1 MSVKLMSSLRST
13 AAAVALAFAAI
24 AVLSLPAAA
33 SPDAPPAD
41 SQPQAIPRPQ
51 PVMPRQVAALT
62 QAPAVP
68 RAATLSPAARHFLAA
83 VRANFAQWDIN
94 HDGVLSREE
103 IETDMQNPRIVGEA
117 AAALAALKLGST
129 RYNHLAETRT
139 FTPADID
146 AMERELAEGQKLDRN
161 FVGYFVAGM
170 KKLQEQPRELFVE
183 GLPRISAIRQDFTSD
198 CYFLS
203 AAGALAQVNPQALVR
218 LIAPNRDGTFTVSF
232 PGQPPVRVP
241 APTDSEIATYTISK
255 DGIWLSV
262 LQKAYAILRIRHEP
276 QQAATREPLD
286 SVGFRTGSTGVMDL
300 LTGHH
305 SRVISLPAQSHHPLD
320 GRLIAQ
326 ARGEI
331 QNALRD
337 HREVTVAN
345 SHHAY
350 AIVAY
355 DAAHDLVT
363 VHNPYDRG
371 GFETWIEGGDK
382 VRRTEEGFFV
392 LPTER
397 LVGNF
402 YYLRFEEGGRL
413 GS

>member
-1 MSVKLMSSLRST
+1 MSVKQMNFLRST
-13 AAAVALAFAAI
+13 VAAVGLAFGVLVA
-24 AVLSLPAAA
+24 LSLPAAA
-33 SPDAPPAD
+33 APDAAPAD
-41 SQPQAIPRPQ
+41 SRLQTVAPSQ
-51 PVMPRQVAALT
+51 PVLPRQVAVLT
-62 QAPAVP
+62 QAQALPHAV
-68 RAATLSPAARHFLAA
+68 ALSPAAQHFLVA
-83 VRANFAQWDIN
+83 VRANFALWDLN
-94 HDGVLSREE
+94 HDGTLTREE

-129 RYNHLAETRT
+129 LYNHLDQTRS

-146 AMERELAEGQKLDRN
+146 AIERQLGEGQKLERN
-161 FVGYFVAGM
+161 FVGYFAAGM

-183 GLPRISAIRQDFTSD
+183 GLPRISAIRQDFTTD

-203 AAGALAQVNPQALVR
+203 AAGALAQVNPQAIVR
-218 LIAPNRDGTFTVSF
+218 LIAANRDGSFTVSF
-232 PGQPPVRVP
+232 PGQPGVRVP

-262 LQKAYAILRIRHEP
+262 LQKAFAILRIQHEP
-276 QQAATREPLD
+276 QQVSTREPLD
-286 SVGFRTGSTGVMDL
+286 SVGFRTGSTRVIEL
-300 LTGHH
+300 LTGHR
-305 SRVISLPAQSHHPLD
+305 SRAIIFPSQSRRPLD
-320 GRLIAQ
+320 SSLLTQTRS
-326 ARGEI
+326 EI

-337 HREVTVAN
+337 RRGVTVSN

-355 DAAHDLVT
+355 DPKSDLVT

-402 YYLRFEEGGRL
+402 YNVRFEEGGRA

>member
-1 MSVKLMSSLRST
+1 MSVKPMNSLRST
-13 AAAVALAFAAI
+13 VAAVALAFG
-24 AVLSLPAAA
+24 AVVALALPAAA
-33 SPDAPPAD
+33 APDAPPGEVRVL
-41 SQPQAIPRPQ
+41 SRPQ
-51 PVMPRQVAALT
+51 PVVPRQVAALT
-62 QAPAVP
+62 QAPAAP
-68 RAATLSPAARHFLAA
+68 HAAVALSPAAQHFLAA
-83 VRANFAQWDIN
+83 VRANFAQWDLD
-94 HDGVLSREE
+94 HDGVLTRAE

-129 RYNHLAETRT
+129 QSNHLAETRA

-146 AMERELAEGQKLDRN
+146 AMERQLAGGQKLERN
-161 FVGYFVAGM
+161 FVGYFAAGV
-170 KKLQEQPRELFVE
+170 KKLQEQPRALFVE

-203 AAGALAQVNPQALVR
+203 AVGALAQVNPQAVVR
-218 LIAPNRDGTFTVSF
+218 LIAPNRDGSFTVSF
-232 PGQPPVRVP
+232 PGQPPVHVP
-241 APTDSEIATYTISK
+241 APTDSEIATYTIAK

-262 LQKAYAILRIRHEP
+262 LQKAYAIIRIRHEP
-276 QQAATREPLD
+276 QQASTREPLD
-286 SVGFRTGSTGVMDL
+286 SVGFRTGSTSVMDL

-305 SRVISLPAQSHHPLD
+305 SRAIIFPAQNHRPLD
-320 GRLIAQ
+320 NRLLAQ
-326 ARGEI
+326 TRSEI

-337 HREVTVAN
+337 RREVTASN

-371 GFETWIEGGDK
+371 GFEAWIGGGDK

-392 LPTER
+392 IPTER

-402 YYLRFEEGGRL
+402 YNVRLEEGGRL

>member
-1 MSVKLMSSLRST
+1 
-13 AAAVALAFAAI
+13 
-24 AVLSLPAAA
+24 
-33 SPDAPPAD
+33 
-41 SQPQAIPRPQ
+41 
-51 PVMPRQVAALT
+51 
-62 QAPAVP
+62 
-68 RAATLSPAARHFLAA
+68 
-83 VRANFAQWDIN
+83 
-94 HDGVLSREE
+94 
-103 IETDMQNPRIVGEA
+103 MQDPRIVGEV

-129 RYNHLAETRT
+129 EYNRLDQTRSFTLAE
-139 FTPADID
+139 FD
-146 AMERELAEGQKLDRN
+146 AIERQLTEGRKVDRN

-218 LIAPNRDGTFTVSF
+218 LIAANRDGSFTVTF
-232 PGQPPVRVP
+232 PGFPAMRVP

-262 LQKAYAILRIRHEP
+262 LQKAYAILRIQHEP
-276 QQAATREPLD
+276 KQASTREPLD
-286 SVGFRTGSTGVMDL
+286 SVGFRTGSTSVISL
-300 LTGHH
+300 LTGHP
-305 SRVISLPAQSHHPLD
+305 SRAIIFPPQSHHALD
-320 GRLIAQ
+320 AALLMQTRTA
-326 ARGEI
+326 I

-337 HREVTVAN
+337 RRGVTVSN

-355 DAAHDLVT
+355 DSKNDLVT
-363 VHNPYDRG
+363 LHNPYDRG
-371 GFETWIEGGDK
+371 GFESWIEGGEK
-382 VRRTEEGFFV
+382 VRRTAEGFFV

-402 YYLRFEEGGRL
+402 YNVRFEESDRV
-413 GS
+413 GSSSDRSRKG

>member
-1 MSVKLMSSLRST
+1 
-13 AAAVALAFAAI
+13 
-24 AVLSLPAAA
+24 
-33 SPDAPPAD
+33 
-41 SQPQAIPRPQ
+41 
-51 PVMPRQVAALT
+51 
-62 QAPAVP
+62 
-68 RAATLSPAARHFLAA
+68 
-83 VRANFAQWDIN
+83 
-94 HDGVLSREE
+94 
-103 IETDMQNPRIVGEA
+103 
-117 AAALAALKLGST
+117 
-129 RYNHLAETRT
+129 
-139 FTPADID
+139 
-146 AMERELAEGQKLDRN
+146 
-161 FVGYFVAGM
+161 M

-203 AAGALAQVNPQALVR
+203 AVGALAQVNPQAIVR
-218 LIAPNRDGTFTVSF
+218 LIAPNRDGSFTVSF
-232 PGQPPVRVP
+232 PGQPGVRVP

-276 QQAATREPLD
+276 KQASTREPLD
-286 SVGFRTGSTGVMDL
+286 SVGFRTGSTSVMDL
-300 LTGHH
+300 LTGHR
-305 SRVISLPAQSHHPLD
+305 SRAIILPAQSHRPLD
-320 GRLIAQ
+320 SRLLTQTRA
-326 ARGEI
+326 EI

-337 HREVTVAN
+337 RREVTASN

-355 DAAHDLVT
+355 DSKNDLVT

-402 YYLRFEEGGRL
+402 YNVRFEEGGRA

>member
-1 MSVKLMSSLRST
+1 VAAPD
-13 AAAVALAFAAI
+13 AAADSPMQVA
-24 AVLSLPAAA
+24 
-33 SPDAPPAD
+33 
-41 SQPQAIPRPQ
+41 PRPQ
-51 PVMPRQVAALT
+51 PAMPGQVAALT
-62 QAPAVP
+62 QAPAAP
-68 RAATLSPAARHFLAA
+68 HAIALSPAAQHFLAA
-83 VRANFAQWDIN
+83 VRANFAQWDLD
-94 HDGVLSREE
+94 HDGVLTREE

-129 RYNHLAETRT
+129 QSNHLDQTRS
-139 FTPADID
+139 FTSADID
-146 AMERELAEGQKLDRN
+146 AMERQLGEGQKLERN
-161 FVGYFVAGM
+161 FVGYFAAGM

-203 AAGALAQVNPQALVR
+203 AAGALAQVNPQAIVR
-218 LIAPNRDGTFTVSF
+218 LIARNHDGSFTVSF
-232 PGQPPVRVP
+232 PGQPAVRVP
-241 APTDSEIATYTISK
+241 APTASEIATYTISK

-262 LQKAYAILRIRHEP
+262 LQKAYAILRIQHEP
-276 QQAATREPLD
+276 KQASTREPLD
-286 SVGFRTGSTGVMDL
+286 SVGFRTGSTSVMNL
-300 LTGHH
+300 LTGHGSH
-305 SRVISLPAQSHHPLD
+305 AIIFPPQSHRPLD
-320 GRLIAQ
+320 SHLLTQTRS
-326 ARGEI
+326 EI

-337 HREVTVAN
+337 RREVTVSN

-355 DAAHDLVT
+355 DPRNDLVT

-371 GFETWIEGGDK
+371 GVETWIEGGDQ

-392 LPTER
+392 VPTER

-402 YYLRFEEGGRL
+402 YSLRFEEGGRA